1 MLSSA
6 GRTPQAR
13 ILLEGRVH
21 MQLQLFPTRP
31 KPPKRSPILDRAG
44 ADDRAAM
51 IRALARL
58 MAKAVRPETTGADD
72 ER

>member
-1 MLSSA
+1 MLFSA
-6 GRTPQAR
+6 GSARRAR
-13 ILLEGRVH
+13 ILPEGRAH

-31 KPPKRSPILDRAG
+31 EPPKRPTVLDRAG
-44 ADDRAAM
+44 ADERAAM

-58 MAKAVRPETTGADD
+58 MVKAVRPDTKEAQD

>member
-1 MLSSA
+1 
-6 GRTPQAR
+6 
-13 ILLEGRVH
+13 

-31 KPPKRSPILDRAG
+31 EPPKRPTVLDRAG
-44 ADDRAAM
+44 ADERAAM

-58 MAKAVRPETTGADD
+58 MVKAVRPDTKEAQD